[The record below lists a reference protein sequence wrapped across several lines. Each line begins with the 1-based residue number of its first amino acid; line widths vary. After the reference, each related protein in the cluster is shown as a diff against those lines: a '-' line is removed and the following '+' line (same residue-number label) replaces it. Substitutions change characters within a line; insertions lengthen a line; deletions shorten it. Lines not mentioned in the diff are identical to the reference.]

1 MSVILLLPIVL
12 IVIGLILLFI
22 GLDIKE
28 NLESAR
34 IGSIIVTIGV
44 FMTLLVLRAIFAK
57 YIV

>member
-1 MSVILLLPIVL
+1 MSVILLLSMVL
-12 IVIGLILLFI
+12 IAIGLILLFI

-28 NLESAR
+28 NLECAR
-34 IGSIIVTIGV
+34 IGSIIVTIGI